1 MADAGSAHLGVE
13 NTQIRSPPTFCGVR
27 YSGSGYASCC
37 LDCFCAGLIA
47 VTEPRRVAAISMSER
62 VGRELNDPSLT
73 GYQIRYTKIPPPS
86 RPLF

>member
-1 MADAGSAHLGVE
+1 M
-13 NTQIRSPPTFCGVR
+13 
-27 YSGSGYASCC
+27 YSLDPAQYASCC

-73 GYQIRYTKIPPPS
+73 GYQIRYNNIRS
-86 RPLF
+86 RPLFNMCIL